1 MLKIFQ
7 NIPRMA
13 ILSPCSKKWGEK
25 NLLIDNTI
33 KCFWYIHNNA
43 FLIKNEFIN
52 QVCNKNYPDYN
63 NFLFDGSNFRGYHA
77 ESELIA
83 KAYVNDWCAGITAD
97 VWAEEDENYLLKKY
111 DLIKT
116 EPQDKNLK
124 LYVQEGLDW
133 MKSKYG
139 FTIDGKC
146 SNMVNYFMISSLKC
160 IQNIIN

>member
-1 MLKIFQ
+1 M
-7 NIPRMA
+7 
-13 ILSPCSKKWGEK
+13 
-25 NLLIDNTI
+25 
-33 KCFWYIHNNA
+33 
-43 FLIKNEFIN
+43 
-52 QVCNKNYPDYN
+52 CNKNYPDYN

-83 KAYVNDWCAGITAD
+83 KAYINDWCAGITAD

-139 FTIDGKC
+139 FTSRWQMQQYVKLFYDKFFEMYPEY
-146 SNMVNYFMISSLKC
+146 NKLK
-160 IQNIIN
+160 I